1 MHTNS
6 PSPAV
11 LAKVAALLQA
21 IDETP
26 ISAPLDVSAI
36 RAQLADRDVAHWL
49 DAMYGAGVLTNY
61 VDSER
66 VTR

>member
-1 MHTNS
+1 MIRE

-26 ISAPLDVSAI
+26 INAPLDVSAI

-49 DAMYGAGVLTNY
+49 DAAWREAHEQHV
-61 VDSER
+61 SK
-66 VTR
+66 

>member
-1 MHTNS
+1 MRTDS
-6 PSPAV
+6 PSSAV
-11 LAKVAALLQA
+11 LVKVAALLQA

-49 DAMYGAGVLTNY
+49 DVMHGAGVLTNY
-61 VDSER
+61 ADGER
-66 VTR
+66 IES